1 MHVRTTAL
9 FAATAAVALGTS
21 AFAAHSGLALT
32 AGGNLVN
39 FAIDAPGTVINT
51 APVSGLAAG
60 ETLLAIDVRP
70 ATGELFGLGSGSNL
84 YTLDPFSGAATQVGS
99 TFMDALNGSSFG
111 FDFNPVIDRIR
122 IVSDLNQNLVAN
134 PNNGVANAAI
144 TTDVFFAAPDA
155 NDGEDPDIFASAY
168 TNSGVG
174 PAPAATQLY
183 GIDAVNNVLVTQANN
198 AGTLATVGTLGLDV
212 GTVGELDIFTA
223 PDGTNT
229 AYAAF
234 GNVSGSGLYEI
245 DLATGLASFDGTIG
259 GGEQVIGL
267 AVSVFDQGGSPA
279 VVPLPSAALAFPA
292 VAGIAAFAGRR
303 FRKGATA

>member
-1 MHVRTTAL
+1 MQHRIIALAAAAALATT
-9 FAATAAVALGTS
+9 GS

-32 AGGNLVN
+32 AGGDLVN
-39 FAIDAPGTVINT
+39 FDIENPGTVLNT

-84 YTLDPFSGAATQVGS
+84 YTVDAFTGAATQVGS

-134 PNNGVANAAI
+134 PNNGVANAAE
-144 TTDVFFAAPDA
+144 TVPVFYADGDVNA
-155 NDGEDPDIFASAY
+155 GEDPDIIGSAY
-168 TNSGVG
+168 INSGVG

-183 GIDAVNNVLVTQANN
+183 GIDAARNVLVEQANN
-198 AGTLATVGTLGLDV
+198 AGTLTTNGPLGLDV
-212 GTVGELDIFTA
+212 GGLGGFDIFTS
-223 PDGTNT
+223 PDGVNT
-229 AYAAF
+229 AYASF
-234 GNVSGSGLYEI
+234 GGVSGSQLYEL
-245 DLATGLASFDGTIG
+245 DLDTGLATLDGTIG

-267 AVSVFDQGGSPA
+267 AVSVFEDGGGAA

-303 FRKGATA
+303 LRKSSTA